1 MSYAHFIFKA
11 VKFRGKQLRD
21 HKYWLFYMIVPLSDS
36 VTRKNRSLLFLKR
49 NPNLARILS
58 FILCYKF
65 EI

>member
-1 MSYAHFIFKA
+1 MSYAHFNFKA

-36 VTRKNRSLLFLKR
+36 VTRKNRSLLFLKKNR
-49 NPNLARILS
+49 NLARILS